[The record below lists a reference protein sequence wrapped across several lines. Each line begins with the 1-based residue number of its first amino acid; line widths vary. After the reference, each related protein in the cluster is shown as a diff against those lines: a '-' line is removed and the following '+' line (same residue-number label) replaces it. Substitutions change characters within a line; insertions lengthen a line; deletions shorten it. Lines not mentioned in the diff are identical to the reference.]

1 MRPSDRLLL
10 LALLSLAANPV
21 RAQRPALAGTWVAVP
36 SDTPSTVPRAPS
48 PVLGARFDLRLDGG
62 SLVLTRPA
70 REGSFATT
78 LATDGSRASTRIMGR
93 LCEGESVTHE
103 TAIWEG
109 DALVLTVVG
118 VTPAGG
124 GNTTEFRA
132 RRILRLDGPD
142 RLVVEGSLNQGG
154 QSRQVGSVYRRT
166 TEPMP
171 APRAALPVKGIAA
184 TIDQVAWIGTTWVG
198 TAGTGTTITTEERW
212 TPPASG
218 GMMAVAR
225 TLRGPA
231 LASFEFLCIAE
242 REGTLVYAAMP
253 DARTPATL
261 FVLTALTPTSA
272 TFENPAHDYPQ
283 SIRYTLGADGSLE
296 TTIAGAAGARP
307 RSVTLRKP

>member
-10 LALLSLAANPV
+10 VALLFLAAVPV
-21 RAQRPALAGTWVAVP
+21 RAQRPALAGTWVAAP

-48 PVLGARFDLRLDGG
+48 AVLGTRFALHLEGDR
-62 SLVLTRPA
+62 LVLTRPA

-78 LATDGSRASTRIMGR
+78 LPTDGSRVGSRIMGR
-93 LCEGESVTHE
+93 LCEGEAVLHE
-103 TAIWEG
+103 TASWEG
-109 DALVLTVVG
+109 DALVLTIVG
-118 VTPAGG
+118 RTPAGG
-124 GNTTEFRA
+124 GATTAFNA
-132 RRILRLDGPD
+132 RRILRLEGPD
-142 RLVVEGSLNQGG
+142 RLVVEGSMNQGG
-154 QSRQVGSVYRRT
+154 TSRQVGSVYHRT
-166 TEPMP
+166 TDPMP
-171 APRAALPVKGIAA
+171 APRPALPVKGIAA
-184 TIDQVAWIGTTWVG
+184 TIDQVSWIGTTWLG
-198 TAGTGTTITTEERW
+198 TAGTTTVITTEERW

-225 TLRGPA
+225 TLRGA
-231 LASFEFLCIAE
+231 DLASFEFLCIAE